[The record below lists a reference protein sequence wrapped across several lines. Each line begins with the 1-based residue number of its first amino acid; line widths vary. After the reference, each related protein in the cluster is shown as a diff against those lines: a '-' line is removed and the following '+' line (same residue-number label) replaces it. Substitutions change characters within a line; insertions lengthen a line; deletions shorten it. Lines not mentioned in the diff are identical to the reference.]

1 MNKRIFSAVL
11 MAGLAL
17 PLPAL
22 AADALEQ
29 KVDNLTKEI
38 EALKQQV
45 KKTEEKSLGRWLSI
59 GGDYRFRFDY
69 LNGNVPNYW
78 QGYIAPPNPSIPGGY
93 DALYPPIQA
102 MPVPDQRAT
111 NSSMYTN
118 RFGLNLKVKATE
130 DVTVNARLLMYK
142 VFGAQTDDALR
153 SSSGVPFSFDRAGI
167 FDGTVGHVPDTS
179 FLAVDQ
185 AYATWSNILDQPI
198 WFSVGR
204 RPATGGVP
212 TNLRQNREPSG
223 VSGVPGLLIDYAFD
237 GMTLGWAPDIESLPG
252 AYAKFC
258 YGRGFQNNINY
269 GDSKNNMDFI
279 GVNLVPYETDTLRAE
294 FQYNHAFNI
303 FDAPDML
310 TGPFSFL
317 EPTTTLGSFD
327 AFGLD
332 FLGKVKNVGFG
343 DLTWFT
349 DFGMS
354 ITHANGNTL
363 QMTNPYLPAGS
374 PPIQTP
380 YGLLWTGFGTPQNH
394 TGWALYLGGR
404 YDIKDTGTKLGF
416 EYNHGSKYW
425 LTFAPAADDLWT
437 SKLGTRGNVYETY
450 IIQEL
455 KLKPISSILSK
466 VFFKLGYQ
474 YYDFD
479 YTGSNSWIG
488 APLEMASL
496 TNPMNAQ
503 LTTPLTKA
511 QDVYFTFEVHF

>member
-1 MNKRIFSAVL
+1 
-11 MAGLAL
+11 
-17 PLPAL
+17 
-22 AADALEQ
+22 
-29 KVDNLTKEI
+29 
-38 EALKQQV
+38 
-45 KKTEEKSLGRWLSI
+45 
-59 GGDYRFRFDY
+59 
-69 LNGNVPNYW
+69 
-78 QGYIAPPNPSIPGGY
+78 
-93 DALYPPIQA
+93 
-102 MPVPDQRAT
+102 
-111 NSSMYTN
+111 
-118 RFGLNLKVKATE
+118 
-130 DVTVNARLLMYK
+130 
-142 VFGAQTDDALR
+142 
-153 SSSGVPFSFDRAGI
+153 
-167 FDGTVGHVPDTS
+167 
-179 FLAVDQ
+179 
-185 AYATWSNILDQPI
+185 
-198 WFSVGR
+198 
-204 RPATGGVP
+204 
-212 TNLRQNREPSG
+212 
-223 VSGVPGLLIDYAFD
+223 
-237 GMTLGWAPDIESLPG
+237 MTLGWAPDIESLPG

-279 GVNLVPYETDTLRAE
+279 GVNLVPYETDALRAE